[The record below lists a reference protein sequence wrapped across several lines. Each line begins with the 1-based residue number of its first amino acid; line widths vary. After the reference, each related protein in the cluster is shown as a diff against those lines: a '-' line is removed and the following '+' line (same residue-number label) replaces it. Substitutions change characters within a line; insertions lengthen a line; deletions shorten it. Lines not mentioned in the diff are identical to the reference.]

1 MPDEGNACRNEGIDC
16 DLLSLGGDLHHEGPR
31 DRERVDLENDA
42 GAHVV
47 AVAEGDQGSSEE
59 VEEVC
64 TQVPEV
70 HAQGME
76 EVEEDCDQV
85 RRDHVLG

>member
-1 MPDEGNACRNEGIDC
+1 M
-16 DLLSLGGDLHHEGPR
+16 
-31 DRERVDLENDA
+31 DLENDA